1 MTDGRERR
9 RAGQG
14 ADPHTD
20 VTGALHDVSNALTVL
35 LGWVAEA
42 RAPGATDESIRRA
55 LFVIESRA
63 RVARDLARRAIGGAP
78 QVVDAA
84 ASVGAV
90 LKDVLDGLEVE
101 AQQSG
106 VRLVHRGASDVQVAM
121 AGDVSQIVT
130 NVVLNA
136 LAYSP
141 RGSEVAVEV
150 AAAPKSV
157 TIDIRDQGPGVPA
170 SRRDG
175 IFEGDST
182 REGGAGVGLRH
193 ARALARAAGGELELV
208 ASAGSQVGALFRLTW
223 PRGEALARST
233 STGFVVPLL
242 QGTRVLVVEDDEH
255 VTLLLETALGARGAI
270 VTIARTAAELTQAL
284 KDGQHDA
291 ALIDLSPIATD
302 VNGAVAALRE
312 RSPKA
317 ALVFISGSAVGL
329 PGVLAAESVRWV
341 RKPFEVNELV
351 TALLAAQDAGEERD
365 GGDKGGDPE

>member
-1 MTDGRERR
+1 
-9 RAGQG
+9 
-14 ADPHTD
+14 
-20 VTGALHDVSNALTVL
+20 
-35 LGWVAEA
+35 
-42 RAPGATDESIRRA
+42 
-55 LFVIESRA
+55 
-63 RVARDLARRAIGGAP
+63 
-78 QVVDAA
+78 
-84 ASVGAV
+84 
-90 LKDVLDGLEVE
+90 
-101 AQQSG
+101 
-106 VRLVHRGASDVQVAM
+106 
-121 AGDVSQIVT
+121 
-130 NVVLNA
+130 
-136 LAYSP
+136 
-141 RGSEVAVEV
+141 
-150 AAAPKSV
+150 
-157 TIDIRDQGPGVPA
+157 
-170 SRRDG
+170 
-175 IFEGDST
+175 
-182 REGGAGVGLRH
+182 
-193 ARALARAAGGELELV
+193 
-208 ASAGSQVGALFRLTW
+208 LTW